1 LTIAEAEL
9 YDPAAQTFIV
19 TGSLITSRQEQF
31 AALLGNGRVLVVGGV
46 KNIFAGGQFTQTV
59 LDSVELYDPKR
70 GTFSMNGRLGSPR
83 VGFLGVVLKNGKVLV
98 ASGLTT
104 ANGTDPLDNAE
115 LYDQHSG
122 TSNPTGNLVQARLNG
137 TATLLRDGKVLIA
150 GGTSSGVIEP
160 GTVLNSAELY
170 DPDTGMFTP
179 TGSMTAARQF
189 HTATLLNNGLV
200 LIAAGDDFPQ
210 GRLNSAELYN
220 PTSSTFTATGSLT
233 TARQGATATLLTNGD
248 VLIAGGIGQD
258 GSGLASAE
266 LFHTTTGVFTPV
278 ENMSIDRE
286 DHTATLLNGPR

>member
-1 LTIAEAEL
+1 MA
-9 YDPAAQTFIV
+9 
-19 TGSLITSRQEQF
+19 
-31 AALLGNGRVLVVGGV
+31 
-46 KNIFAGGQFTQTV
+46 
-59 LDSVELYDPKR
+59 
-70 GTFSMNGRLGSPR
+70 
-83 VGFLGVVLKNGKVLV
+83 
-98 ASGLTT
+98 
-104 ANGTDPLDNAE
+104 PLDNAE